1 MAEAFPTGTFP
12 ILRSSCCIM
21 RVMARPKPPKLTGR
35 FYFPTTPLPELRFTT
50 QEISDLALA
59 VQTWIV
65 GRVARDTAPRGRFPA
80 HGARAA
86 HGGAFDETRRA
97 AEAHGGSPAVVPR
110 LSSRRRD
117 PAPQQSPDNVIT
129 YGGEATTRAACANG
143 YAVRVGKDWE
153 RAHPHHSSRFHH
165 ATVMSVP

>member
-1 MAEAFPTGTFP
+1 MAEAVPTGIFP

-65 GRVARDTAPRGRFPA
+65 GRVARDTAPRVDFPPTA
-80 HGARAA
+80 QEQRMVELLTKLG
-86 HGGAFDETRRA
+86 ELRRRM
-97 AEAHGGSPAVVPR
+97 EAPRR
-110 LSSRRRD
+110 LSHGSHLD
-117 PAPQQSPDNVIT
+117 AVIQL
-129 YGGEATTRAACANG
+129 RSK
-143 YAVRVGKDWE
+143 VRI
-153 RAHPHHSSRFHH
+153 
-165 ATVMSVP
+165 T